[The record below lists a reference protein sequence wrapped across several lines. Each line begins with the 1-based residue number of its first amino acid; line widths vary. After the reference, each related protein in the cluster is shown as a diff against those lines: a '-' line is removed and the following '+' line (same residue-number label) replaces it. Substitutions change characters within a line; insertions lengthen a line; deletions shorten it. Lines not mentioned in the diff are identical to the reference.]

1 MNQTHL
7 PVDNSHQHNQTFLAF
22 DRTVFAYERTA
33 LAYLRTAMTF
43 LIASVSLIKLFERE
57 WINAIGYALL
67 PIMFYLVYLGIKKF
81 VELNKMLEKY
91 K

>member
-7 PVDNSHQHNQTFLAF
+7 PKDNSQLHDKTLLAF

-43 LIASVSLIKLFERE
+43 LIVSVSLLKLFDIF
-57 WINAIGYALL
+57 WINAIGYALI
-67 PIMFYLVYLGIKKF
+67 PIMLYFISLGINKF
-81 VELNKMLEKY
+81 AELNKMRKKY